1 MYLFIAQLLIKY
13 CIYYFKYLMNLSIL
27 IISYKSITKL
37 EKCLSTIGNDKEI
50 IIVEN
55 SNNIEIK
62 EIIERKYKNCKVIIN
77 NDNLGWSKA
86 ANIGL
91 KEIKTQY
98 VILLNPDTLIKS
110 NQFLEIE
117 NEIKNCKEDFT
128 LATPFYDE
136 LIDFNNNKDFDKD
149 LNITKLNIEKES
161 RKTKVD
167 MVKGSALIINLN
179 KFENRKIYDEN
190 LFFFFEEVDLC
201 KRVKKMNG
209 DIYIFNK
216 IKIIHDGGGSVD
228 DVMSGNYGDFR
239 NWNYY
244 WSRFYYN
251 KKHYGYLS
259 SFIMHFS
266 KLIRF
271 FISAIIFFFLS
282 KSKFRMNKSRFFGL
296 FSSMT
301 GVKSSTSKKILN
313 KN

>member
-1 MYLFIAQLLIKY
+1 MFG
-13 CIYYFKYLMNLSIL
+13 YLMNLTIL
-27 IISYKSITKL
+27 IVSYKSITKL
-37 EKCLSTIGNDKEI
+37 EKCLSTIGNNREI

-55 SNNIEIK
+55 SNSTEIK
-62 EIIERKYKNCKVIIN
+62 KIVENKHKNCRVIMN
-77 NDNLGWSKA
+77 NSNLGWSKA

-98 VILLNPDTLIKS
+98 VILLNPDTLIKDE
-110 NQFLEIE
+110 QFFEIE
-117 NEIKNCKEDFT
+117 NEILNCEENFT

-136 LIDFNNNKDFDKD
+136 LVDFNNNKDFDKD
-149 LNITKLNIEKES
+149 LNITKLNIDKES
-161 RKTKVD
+161 NKTKVD
-167 MVKGSALIINLN
+167 LVKGSALIINLN

-209 DIYIFNK
+209 NIFIFNK
-216 IKIIHDGGGSVD
+216 VKIIHGGGGSVD
-228 DVMSGNYGDFR
+228 DVMSDNYDDFR

-259 SFIMHFS
+259 SFIIHFS

-271 FISAIIFFFLS
+271 FMSVIIFFFFS
-282 KSKFRMNKSRFFGL
+282 KSKFKMNKSRFLGL
-296 FSSMT
+296 FSSMI
-301 GVKSSTSKKILN
+301 GIKSSSSKDILN